1 MSVLVKI
8 CGLSDAR
15 HVNDAVAAGADA
27 VGFVFA
33 ASKRRVSPGR
43 ARDISGDVPPTVKR
57 VAVMLHPSDDE
68 WQSVLHE
75 FGPDVLQTDAGDFAQ
90 LAVPEHVEC
99 WPVYREGGATP
110 PADVGTYV
118 YEGAVSGRGETVD
131 WSGAAGIARRGRM
144 ILAGGLAA
152 GNVAEAVA
160 TVRPYGVDV
169 SSAVESE
176 PGIKDSRLIVE
187 FIEAARAAEK
197 IV

>member
-15 HVNDAVAAGADA
+15 HVDDAVAAGADA

-33 ASKRRVSPGR
+33 ASKRRVSPAR
-43 ARDISGDVPPTVKR
+43 ARTISRNVPASVRR
-57 VAVMLHPSDDE
+57 VAVMLHPGDDE
-68 WQSVLHE
+68 WQSVLDE
-75 FGPDVLQTDAGDFAQ
+75 FGPDVLQTDADDFAQ
-90 LAVPEHVEC
+90 LTVPDHVER
-99 WPVYREGGATP
+99 WPVYREGGSAP

-131 WSGAAGIARRGRM
+131 WSGAAEVARRGSM

-152 GNVAEAVA
+152 DNVAEAMA

-176 PGIKDSRLIVE
+176 PGRKDSRLIVE

-197 IV
+197 SV

>member
-33 ASKRRVSPGR
+33 ASKRRVSPGQ
-43 ARDISGDVPPTVKR
+43 AREISSQVPATVKR
-57 VAVMLHPSDDE
+57 VAVMLHPTNDHWRE
-68 WQSVLHE
+68 VLDE
-75 FGPDVLQTDAGDFAQ
+75 FGPDVLQTDADDFAR
-90 LAVPEHVEC
+90 LTVPENVEC
-99 WPVYREGGATP
+99 WPVFREGGAVP

-118 YEGAVSGRGETVD
+118 YEGAVSGRGETVA
-131 WSGAAGIARRGRM
+131 WSGAAEIARRGRM

-152 GNVAEAVA
+152 ANVAEAMA
-160 TVRPYGVDV
+160 TVRPHGVDV
-169 SSAVESE
+169 SSAVESG
-176 PGIKDSRLIVE
+176 PGTKDSRLIVE

-197 IV
+197 YL